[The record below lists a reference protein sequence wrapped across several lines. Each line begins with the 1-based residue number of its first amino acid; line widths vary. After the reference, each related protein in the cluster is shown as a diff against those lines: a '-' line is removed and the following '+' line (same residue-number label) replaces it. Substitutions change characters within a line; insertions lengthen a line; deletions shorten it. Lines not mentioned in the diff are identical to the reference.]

1 LQINLKNFLSLKKV
15 FFSNT
20 LPSVIPNIAIPVV
33 EQWANKSFFTGNNI
47 VSYTMEKTSPE
58 LQYTEYTNPS
68 ARALGKLIQA
78 VPILGDAAKDLN
90 MTSPVVLENYVRQW
104 TGGGGIYILQLA
116 SKVTPQEAYQKYDIN
131 KELKK
136 PASTVADIPF
146 VKRFVSRNP
155 SASMKSLTDFEK
167 YYEKYQQM
175 DADSNIERQRWNFEN
190 FSVLKQQQLDM
201 FAPIKGIADAI
212 RNQSALIHITYKRP
226 DLNETEK
233 RQLIDATYYQMLGL
247 SQQGLEI
254 IRQFEEDRKQ
264 LNNEGIEP

>member
-1 LQINLKNFLSLKKV
+1 MGEQKFLYRKQHY
-15 FFSNT
+15 
-20 LPSVIPNIAIPVV
+20 SV
-33 EQWANKSFFTGNNI
+33 QYG
-47 VSYTMEKTSPE
+47 KTSPE

-78 VPILGDAAKDLN
+78 VPILGNAAKDLN

-104 TGGGGIYILQLA
+104 TGGGGMYILQLA
-116 SKVTPQEAYQKYDIN
+116 SKITPQEAYQTYDIN

-136 PASTVADIPF
+136 PASTIADIPF

-155 SASMKSLTDFEK
+155 SSGMKSITDFEK
-167 YYEKYQQM
+167 YYEKYQQL
-175 DADSNIERQRWNFEN
+175 DADANIERQRWNLEN

-226 DLNETEK
+226 DLSETEK

-247 SQQGLEI
+247 SQQGLEM
-254 IRQFEEDRKQ
+254 IRQFEQDKKQ
-264 LNNEGIEP
+264 LEETEL